1 MYFTG
6 NDCYQNFLV
15 FAPMLN
21 ISKSSLILDSNK
33 KVISWILTGISSE
46 KIKPYDTNLEP
57 TMSNLANG
65 RVILKFNIPVL
76 VQSIFSS
83 LYSNFIINLYIV
95 CELINGPRNPT
106 NNFTLK
112 NGLFGTVNLTKNA
125 DKNKFSYNGQGIA
138 FDGKGYWSF
147 ECQKCCNFWC
157 S

>member
-1 MYFTG
+1 
-6 NDCYQNFLV
+6 
-15 FAPMLN
+15 
-21 ISKSSLILDSNK
+21 
-33 KVISWILTGISSE
+33 
-46 KIKPYDTNLEP
+46 
-57 TMSNLANG
+57 MSNLANG

-112 NGLFGTVNLTKNA
+112 NGLFGTVKLTRNA

>member
-15 FAPMLN
+15 FASMLN

-112 NGLFGTVNLTKNA
+112 NGLFGTVNLTRNA

-138 FDGKGYWSF
+138 FDGKSYWSF